1 MWFILA
7 LTIKQAFP
15 CLNRVTDDKR
25 GQATEI
31 KIAQSIESAG
41 LCLVGWYHSHPL
53 SPPTPTVQDIDSQL
67 EYQLKL
73 KGTGD
78 QGYRPCV
85 AMISCNEIFLAII
98 CITYIITCSLY
109 FFIQRRF
116 ITWNLANQRR
126 PVTWRATGCL
136 LLPNLDHLNL
146 DVLWPC
152 NTMLCMTPP
161 SRMT

>member
-1 MWFILA
+1 MSSNRQLSINNRFRAIILGIFLA

-15 CLNRVTDDKR
+15 CLNRLADDKR

-73 KGTGD
+73 KGSGD
-78 QGYRPCV
+78 QGYRPCI
-85 AMISCNEIFLAII
+85 AMISCNDTFL
-98 CITYIITCSLY
+98 SSS
-109 FFIQRRF
+109 F
-116 ITWNLANQRR
+116 
-126 PVTWRATGCL
+126 L
-136 LLPNLDHLNL
+136 LIPKHF
-146 DVLWPC
+146 
-152 NTMLCMTPP
+152 
-161 SRMT
+161 